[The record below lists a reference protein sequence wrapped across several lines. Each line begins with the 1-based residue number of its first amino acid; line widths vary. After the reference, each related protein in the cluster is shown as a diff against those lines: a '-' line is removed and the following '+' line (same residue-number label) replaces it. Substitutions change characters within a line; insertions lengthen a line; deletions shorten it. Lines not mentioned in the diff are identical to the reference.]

1 MEEAFWLACA
11 RDCRNYMRSDE
22 YCGDE
27 YLPDP
32 IRPEVIGGTRWL
44 LVAVTML
51 LGATL
56 FAAIFFISPAI
67 NRTEGVTRFQ
77 HAELRLPDAA
87 GEFQPEGIVRLPDT
101 WSAASHTLAGMRE
114 YSFAFPA
121 PADPEEGMLLLIPR
135 RSQSAKI
142 LLNGEPVYRDV
153 SFGMGH
159 ALRWYRPL
167 LVSLPPEDLQR
178 SGNELVIRVSAAEG
192 SRAGLSSI
200 AVGDL
205 QALQREYAL
214 RILVQNT
221 FPVFANLTVLAM
233 AIPLFLIWARARGE
247 FSLYGIFALSVSI
260 FAIRSMHTQVA
271 ELPFDSAWWRPL
283 VIASLG
289 WSLALVF
296 TFLLRFAG
304 IRRPGLEKAMA
315 FYVLAGTAALFA
327 WPAERVIADST
338 LFWYLPVLVT
348 ELLCVGAFLW
358 QTWHEPSRNRIILSI
373 ALMCIAP
380 AGIHDALWQAS
391 IIPFDSILW
400 MPLVMPLMLVAISW
414 VLADQFV
421 RNHVAL
427 QSVNRELQRRVD
439 EVTSELAISYEKRQA
454 VERESIK
461 SAERLHLIRDI
472 HDGVGGR
479 LALLLSN
486 IERDA
491 LSRREIASFVRE
503 ALADLR
509 LILTARDVGSL
520 EEALEEFCGRQRGL
534 LGVAGQALDLRVTP
548 DAGKLALR
556 PRQVLNVLR
565 IVQEAVSNAAMHG
578 GGSEIAISCS
588 CPDKQLLEVTIRDNG
603 RGIRDRGE
611 MEVNHGRGLR
621 NMKTRAAMLEGEI
634 DIRSVTTGTE
644 VTLRVPLAERAALPA
659 AE

>member
-1 MEEAFWLACA
+1 MPEPL
-11 RDCRNYMRSDE
+11 
-22 YCGDE
+22 
-27 YLPDP
+27 
-32 IRPEVIGGTRWL
+32 RPEAIGGTRWL

-56 FAAIFFISPAI
+56 FVAIFTISAAMSGM
-67 NRTEGVTRFQ
+67 EGVMRFQ
-77 HAELRLPDAA
+77 HAELRLPDAS

-101 WSAASHTLAGMRE
+101 WSATGHMLAGMRE
-114 YSFAFPA
+114 YGFAFQGPD
-121 PADPEEGMLLLIPR
+121 DPEEGALLLIPR
-135 RSQSAKI
+135 RSQSAKV

-153 SFGMGH
+153 SFGMGQ

-167 LVSLPPEDLQR
+167 LVSLPPEDLR
-178 SGNELVIRVSAAEG
+178 RGSNDLVIRVSAAEG
-192 SRAGLSSI
+192 SRAGLSPI

-205 QALQREYAL
+205 RVLQREYAW
-214 RILVQNT
+214 RIWVQNT

-271 ELPFDSAWWRPL
+271 ELPFDAVWWRPL
-283 VIASLG
+283 VTASLG
-289 WSLALVF
+289 WSLGLVF
-296 TFLLRFAG
+296 VFLLRFAG
-304 IRRPGLEKAMA
+304 IHRPGVERAMA
-315 FYVLAGTAALFA
+315 LYVVAGTVALFV
-327 WPAERVIADST
+327 WPADRVIADSS
-338 LFWYLPVLVT
+338 LFWYLPVLIAG
-348 ELLCVGAFLW
+348 LACVGAFLW
-358 QTWHEPSRNRIILSI
+358 QTWQEPSRNRIILSI
-373 ALMCIAP
+373 ALLCIAP

-427 QSVNRELQRRVD
+427 QSLNRELQQRVD
-439 EVTSELAISYEKRQA
+439 DITSELAVSYEKKQA

-461 SAERLHLIRDI
+461 SAERLQLIRDI

-486 IERDA
+486 IERDV
-491 LSRREIASFVRE
+491 LSRGEIASFVRE

-520 EEALEEFCGRQRGL
+520 EEALEEFCARQRAL
-534 LGVAGQALDLRVTP
+534 LGAAGQTLDLRVAP
-548 DAGKLALR
+548 DAKMLELR

-578 GGSEIAISCS
+578 GGSEISVSCS

-603 RGIRDRGE
+603 TGLRICE
-611 MEVNHGRGLR
+611 EAEVNHGRGLR
-621 NMKTRAAMLEGEI
+621 NMKTRAAMLEGEL
-634 DIRSVTTGTE
+634 DISSLAAGTA
-644 VTLRVPLAERAALPA
+644 VTLRVPLAELPVKGRGA
-659 AE
+659 HE